1 MRWEAARLLSCAQA
15 ARAAASLEPMVRVT
29 PWPAAVLAVSW
40 EESSSQV
47 TSTRLGRDST
57 ARSDWLSCTHV
68 LGITGYTVNLDTVWS
83 VTSMQLSSKYTTER
97 NLTSIPNR

>member
-29 PWPAAVLAVSW
+29 PCPAAELAVSW

-68 LGITGYTVNLDTVWS
+68 LGITGYTVNLDIVVS
-83 VTSMQLSSKYTTER
+83 DFNATEIHIY
-97 NLTSIPNR
+97 N